1 MELAQYLAP
10 IRKWWWLLL
19 ASVVLAAVSSY
30 FVVQRQPFVYQ
41 AKATL
46 MVGQPLENPNPG
58 GAEFSLG
65 QQLASTYVDI
75 AQRQPI
81 RARTK
86 EALGLDWLP
95 DYFARQIPQSQLIE
109 IVVNNTNPE
118 LTQAVANELANQLI
132 LQSPTAPKPE
142 DQEREAFIS
151 DQLNNLQSNI
161 EETQAEI
168 NIKADELER
177 AFSAREIAD
186 LRGEITALQ
195 SKLSTLQSNYANLL
209 ANTQSG
215 AVNTLTII
223 EAADL
228 PTAPIGPDK
237 IRTIMVASV
246 IALTLAAGTAYLLE
260 YLDDTIKDP
269 DDIKHMSNLPTLAGI
284 PKISSGDNP
293 ASLVAF
299 EQPRNP
305 GAEAFRALRATTQYK
320 ISDHS
325 NGIVL
330 FTSTN
335 PKEGKSLVTA
345 NFAIVLAQAGHRT
358 LVVDADLRR
367 PVQHKLF
374 RVPNNEGLAEL
385 LLNYSPN
392 GNNQDVGMLL
402 EQLTIRTAQEGLSI
416 LSSGGQTPYS
426 HQLLSL
432 ETMKELLSVAAAYY
446 DYVVVD
452 SPPLLAAA
460 DALILSSAVDGVVL
474 VAYAGKTRRR
484 DLKLSLNQLQDV
496 NANVIGV
503 VLNHLNISQKGYYR
517 YHEYYEKSD
526 TALSEQG
533 QSQKQSRQQGAKPK
547 KLGKPRLS

>member
-19 ASVVLAAVSSY
+19 ASAVLAAVSSY

-41 AKATL
+41 ATATL
-46 MVGQPLENPNPG
+46 MVGQPFENPNPG
-58 GAEFSLG
+58 GTEFSLS
-65 QQLASTYVDI
+65 QQLASTYVGI
-75 AQRQPI
+75 AQLQPI
-81 RARTK
+81 QERTK

-95 DYFARQIPQSQLIE
+95 NYIAKQIPQSQLLE
-109 IVVNNTNPE
+109 IVVNDTNPE

-142 DQEREAFIS
+142 DQEREAFVNE
-151 DQLNNLQSNI
+151 QLNSLQNNI

-168 NIKADELER
+168 NVKGVELES

-186 LRGEITALQ
+186 LKAEIAGLQ
-195 SKLSTLQSNYANLL
+195 SKLTTLQSNYASLL
-209 ANTQSG
+209 TNTQRG
-215 AVNTLTII
+215 AVNTLTLI
-223 EAADL
+223 EPAVL
-228 PTAPIGPDK
+228 PIRPIGPNN

-246 IALTLAAGTAYLLE
+246 IALTLAVGTAYLLE
-260 YLDDTIKDP
+260 YLDDTVKGP
-269 DDIKHMSNLPTLAGI
+269 DDIKHISNLPTLAGI
-284 PKISSGDNP
+284 PKLPSGDNP
-293 ASLVAF
+293 VSLVTF
-299 EQPRNP
+299 EHPRNP

-320 ISDHS
+320 ISGQS

-335 PKEGKSLVTA
+335 PKEGKSLVAA

-402 EQLTIRTAQEGLSI
+402 EQLTIRSVQEGLSI
-416 LSSGGQTPYS
+416 LSSGGETPYS

-432 ETMKELLSVAAAYY
+432 ETMKELLSIAATYY
-446 DYVVVD
+446 DYVIVD
-452 SPPLLAAA
+452 SPPLMAAA
-460 DALILSSAVDGVVL
+460 DALILSTAVDGVVL

-484 DLKLSLNQLQDV
+484 DLKLSLDQLQDV
-496 NANVIGV
+496 DANVIGV

-517 YHEYYEKSD
+517 YHEYYERSD
-526 TALSEQG
+526 TASSEQG
-533 QSQKQSRQQGAKPK
+533 QQQKPTRQHGAEQKKVGKSQAV
-547 KLGKPRLS
+547 